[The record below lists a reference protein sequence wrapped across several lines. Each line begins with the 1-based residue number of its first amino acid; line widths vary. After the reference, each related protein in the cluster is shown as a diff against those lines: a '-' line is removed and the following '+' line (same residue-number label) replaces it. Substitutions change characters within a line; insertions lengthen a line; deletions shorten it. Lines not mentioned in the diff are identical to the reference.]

1 MPKQEKI
8 DSVGKLKE
16 KVSRASAL
24 YFVDFTRVTAN
35 DFNAVRRRLRETG
48 ASVRVVKNRLAK
60 RAASDAGVGADL
72 SAYLRGPTS
81 LVLAGEDPAAPARAL
96 KELAKKF
103 EALRVKG
110 AYLDSV
116 VYPAERFEFL
126 ASLPTK
132 DELRGQ
138 LVGAL
143 AAPMW
148 DLGLSL
154 ERLLGDLVY
163 VLDQLKDRPAA
174 AGEAAPAA

>member
-8 DSVGKLKE
+8 DSVEQLKA
-16 KVSRASAL
+16 KVGRATAL

-35 DFNAVRRRLRETG
+35 DFNTVRRRLRETG
-48 ASVRVVKNRLAK
+48 AGVQVVKNRLAK
-60 RAASDAGVGADL
+60 RATAEAGVTADL
-72 SAYLRGPTS
+72 SAFLRGPTS
-81 LVLAGEDPAAPARAL
+81 LVLAGEDPAAPARAM
-96 KELAKKF
+96 KELSRKF
-103 EALRVKG
+103 EALKVKG

-116 VYPAERFEFL
+116 VYPAERFDFL

-143 AAPMW
+143 AAPIW

-163 VLDQLKDRPAA
+163 VLDQLKDRPAPA
-174 AGEAAPAA
+174 EPAPAA